1 VICRQRPG
9 TAKGVMFITLE
20 DETGFANFVV
30 MPDLREKLRGVLRAP
45 LLLLEGIVEREG
57 AVINV
62 RVREAEALDLAGRQ
76 IRGQSRDFR

>member
-1 VICRQRPG
+1 
-9 TAKGVMFITLE
+9 
-20 DETGFANFVV
+20 
-30 MPDLREKLRGVLRAP
+30 MPDLRKKLRGVLRAP

-62 RVREAEALDLAGRQ
+62 LVRGAEALDLAGQQ